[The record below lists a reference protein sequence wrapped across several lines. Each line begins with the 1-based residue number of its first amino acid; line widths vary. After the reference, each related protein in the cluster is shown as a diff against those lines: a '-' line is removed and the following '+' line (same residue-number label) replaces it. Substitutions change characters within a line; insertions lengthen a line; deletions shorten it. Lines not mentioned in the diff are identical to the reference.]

1 MRGAP
6 CHTARVR
13 PRPAILGV
21 VVAVLVG
28 ATATYLMV
36 RGGEGAGGEL
46 RAADDRLAS
55 TTTTTQTTVAE
66 APPTS
71 SATPTTAAPSPTTSA
86 PTTAPAPPFQSAV
99 EPVTALELG
108 ASWRP
113 GCPVGADALRA
124 ITVSHWGSDGAVRT
138 GRLVVHAEEVDHL
151 VAVFRDIYA
160 ARFPIQQMVP
170 IDAYGGDDQASMRAN
185 NTSGFNCRY
194 VAGTTRWSEHAFGRA
209 VDVNPLVNP
218 YVKGSS
224 VDPPEGA
231 PYADRSRSDPGMIRA
246 GDAVVR
252 AFDRQGWGWGGA
264 WSSGKD
270 YQHFSASG
278 R

>member
-1 MRGAP
+1 M
-6 CHTARVR
+6 
-13 PRPAILGV
+13 L
-21 VVAVLVG
+21 VALLVA
-28 ATATYLMV
+28 ATATFLMA
-36 RGGEGAGGEL
+36 RGEGGASGEV
-46 RAADDRLAS
+46 RAADDRAGPSSSTS
-55 TTTTTQTTVAE
+55 TTATSTT
-66 APPTS
+66 AP
-71 SATPTTAAPSPTTSA
+71 ATTAAPPTTMPPAPTTTRAPVPTTSA
-86 PTTAPAPPFQSAV
+86 PTTVPAPPFQSAV

-124 ITVSHWGSDGAVRT
+124 VSVSHWGYDGAVRT
-138 GRLVVHAEEVDHL
+138 GRLVVHAEEADRM
-151 VAVFRDIYA
+151 VAVFRDVYA

-185 NTSGFNCRY
+185 NTSAFNCRY

-231 PYADRSRSDPGMIRA
+231 PYADRSRNDPGMIHA

-252 AFDRQGWGWGGA
+252 AFADQGWGWGGA